1 MKKVLYLLS
10 FLFGS
15 LTLFGQNAPQSFKYQ
30 GVARNGAA
38 VITGSV
44 GLQLT
49 IRQGTANGTMVFRE
63 RHFPTTNNQGVF
75 AVNVGQGTVTAGSF
89 AGIDWAANDYFL
101 QVELDPNGGATYT
114 DLGASQILSV
124 PYALYAEVAGS
135 VDGDN
140 DGDPGNELQTLSL
153 SGTQL
158 SLSNGGGSVT
168 LPTGTTYTAGTGIS
182 ISGNII
188 TNTGDADSSPTNELQ
203 TLGLAGTLLSLSN
216 GGGSVT
222 LPTGTTYTAG
232 PGIGIS
238 GNVISNTGDN
248 DDSPTNEIQQMSI
261 SGNQLSL
268 NNGGNTVT
276 LPTGTTYSAGSGID
290 ITGNTIN
297 ADDASPTNEIQTLSI
312 SGTVLSLSNGGG
324 SVNLPSGPGGG
335 DNWGTQTVTTT
346 PELEGNG
353 TGANPLGIAQNGAN
367 AGEALVWNG
376 SAWGPADVSG
386 GSYVAGLGI
395 NITGNVITNTGD
407 SDDSPINEL
416 QSLSL
421 IGDQL
426 TISGTNT
433 VTLPTGTT
441 YTAGTGIDITGNAI
455 NSTWTVDGDDIFNN
469 NPSGVA
475 VGTNNAIA
483 QLEVFNPTDNGEGLY
498 VAIDL
503 ANNGP
508 GIVGN
513 SHTNDALRGNSTSGN
528 GVLGSSGTGR
538 AGNFYTY
545 DVNPTDNTVLLG
557 EYTGTEPQ
565 DMIGVRGRSVPM
577 EYYGIGGSFE
587 GGYVGLQGNVFPAE
601 NNDYYGVRGNVF
613 GGGGFNYG
621 IFGEALGAGTNY
633 GLFGQAN
640 GGTEDYG
647 VYGASTDGIGV
658 YGESENSVA
667 IVAESNSFNDPAFS
681 AYNPNWDGAVGQS
694 DSPSGYGVWGLNN
707 TLNAIAGAFDGN
719 VNIVGMLT
727 KSSGTFKI
735 DHPLDPANKYLYHS
749 FVESPDM
756 MNVYN
761 GNATTDA
768 NGFATVELPSYFMAL
783 NMDFR
788 YQLTCIGTFAQAIV
802 AKEVADNKFVVQTDK
817 PNVKVSWQ
825 VTGIRQDP
833 FAQQN
838 RVQPEVEK
846 APENKGQYLHPEV
859 YGLPMSLQEDAE
871 RMERLERQ
879 RAAAANAGKVAPP
892 KANAKK
898 GPTGNVNPS
907 TPPQRG
913 Q

>member
-1 MKKVLYLLS
+1 M
-10 FLFGS
+10 
-15 LTLFGQNAPQSFKYQ
+15 
-30 GVARNGAA
+30 
-38 VITGSV
+38 
-44 GLQLT
+44 
-49 IRQGTANGTMVFRE
+49 
-63 RHFPTTNNQGVF
+63 
-75 AVNVGQGTVTAGSF
+75 
-89 AGIDWAANDYFL
+89 
-101 QVELDPNGGATYT
+101 
-114 DLGASQILSV
+114 
-124 PYALYAEVAGS
+124 
-135 VDGDN
+135 
-140 DGDPGNELQTLSL
+140 
-153 SGTQL
+153 
-158 SLSNGGGSVT
+158 
-168 LPTGTTYTAGTGIS
+168 AGTGI
-182 ISGNII
+182 
-188 TNTGDADSSPTNELQ
+188 
-203 TLGLAGTLLSLSN
+203 
-216 GGGSVT
+216 
-222 LPTGTTYTAG
+222 
-232 PGIGIS
+232 
-238 GNVISNTGDN
+238 
-248 DDSPTNEIQQMSI
+248 
-261 SGNQLSL
+261 
-268 NNGGNTVT
+268 
-276 LPTGTTYSAGSGID
+276 
-290 ITGNTIN
+290 
-297 ADDASPTNEIQTLSI
+297 
-312 SGTVLSLSNGGG
+312 
-324 SVNLPSGPGGG
+324 NL
-335 DNWGTQTVTTT
+335 
-346 PELEGNG
+346 
-353 TGANPLGIAQNGAN
+353 
-367 AGEALVWNG
+367 
-376 SAWGPADVSG
+376 
-386 GSYVAGLGI
+386 
-395 NITGNVITNTGD
+395 
-407 SDDSPINEL
+407 
-416 QSLSL
+416 
-421 IGDQL
+421 
-426 TISGTNT
+426 
-433 VTLPTGTT
+433 
-441 YTAGTGIDITGNAI
+441 TGNAI
-455 NSTWTVDGDDIFNN
+455 NSTWTVAGDDIYNN

-545 DVNPTDNTVLLG
+545 DVNSTDNTVLLG

-587 GGYVGLQGNVFPAE
+587 GGYIGLQGNVFPTE
-601 NNDYYGVRGNVF
+601 NNDYYGIRGDVF

-621 IFGEALGAGTNY
+621 IFGEAFGAGTNY

-640 GGTEDYG
+640 GGMEGYG
-647 VYGASTDGIGV
+647 VYGTSTDGNGV

-667 IVAESNSFNDPAFS
+667 VVAESNSFNDPAFA

-707 TLNAIAGAFDGN
+707 TLNGIAGAFGGN

-735 DHPLDPANKYLYHS
+735 DHPLDPTNKYLYHS

-825 VTGIRQDP
+825 VTGIRKDP

-871 RMERLERQ
+871 RMERLDRQ

-907 TPPQRG
+907 TPQQRG